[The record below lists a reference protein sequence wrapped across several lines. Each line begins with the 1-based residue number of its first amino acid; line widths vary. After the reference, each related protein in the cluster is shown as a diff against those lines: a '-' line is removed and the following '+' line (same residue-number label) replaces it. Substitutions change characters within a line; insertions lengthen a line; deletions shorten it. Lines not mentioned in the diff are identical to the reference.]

1 VKLLAVAD
9 KVIEFIYSPSLVEKF
24 GDVDMVLSC
33 GDLPYYYLEYIVTM
47 LCVPLLYVHG
57 NHDPPI
63 EYSSS
68 GRRSTG
74 PAGCI
79 NVHGR
84 LVQER
89 GLAVAGLEGSIRYK
103 PQGIYQYTE
112 SEMWRQILRVSPAL
126 LLNRLFTGRP
136 LDIVL
141 AHAPPYSIHN
151 GRDLTHRGFSSFL
164 SLSPATCF
172 MDIATSI
179 LRLRS
184 RRRSTSRLWLSMF
197 IPIRSWRSLMSEQG
211 MVVAFQG
218 ERGAYS
224 EAAAVAHFGE
234 TVRPR
239 PRSSFRW
246 TTYQGPCSKAW
257 QSSPCATLT

>member
-164 SLSPATCF
+164 WL
-172 MDIATSI
+172 M
-179 LRLRS
+179 
-184 RRRSTSRLWLSMF
+184 RRFKPRYLLHGHRHVYT
-197 IPIRSWRSLMSEQG
+197 PSEVTETQYEQT
-211 MVVAFQG
+211 MVVNVYPYKVL
-218 ERGAYS
+218 EIPD
-224 EAAAVAHFGE
+224 E
-234 TVRPR
+234 
-239 PRSSFRW
+239 
-246 TTYQGPCSKAW
+246 
-257 QSSPCATLT
+257 